1 MKTRSYLLAIDGSQA
16 SRSAAHFAWALAR
29 QNDSRVVAQHV
40 VDTSEIWSFLS
51 YDLAGFI
58 GSGLY
63 MDARE
68 RITQIMYS
76 IAEALML
83 SYGSQAEGQSLDF
96 ENYID
101 EGEPASEIARRA
113 VDHDLVIL
121 GFHNRGSTSRQ
132 KSLFEEL
139 AKGCPCPV
147 LVVRD
152 VVKQWSKMQIFVSR
166 DMVGANTIDSICQ
179 MGESFGLPL
188 EILLDSR
195 DNTLTDGECARIASD
210 HGSSALG
217 VNTIRP
223 ANFKEVIDSS
233 ADDVLLVV
241 SAEALN
247 SAHDGLAKARMYKF
261 LQASDGRA
269 LLLWRDRAKTVGS
282 ARLAS

>member
-40 VDTSEIWSFLS
+40 VDTSEIWRFLS
-51 YDLAGFI
+51 CDLAGFI

-68 RITQIMYS
+68 RITEIMYS

-113 VDHDLVIL
+113 LDHDLVIL
-121 GFHNRGSTSRQ
+121 GFHNRRSNRRQ

-152 VVKQWSKMQIFVSR
+152 VVKHWSKMQIFVSR

-179 MGESFGLPL
+179 VGESFGLPL

-195 DNTLTDGECARIASD
+195 DNALTDGECARIASA
-210 HGSSALG
+210 HGASAFG

-241 SAEALN
+241 SADALN
-247 SAHDGLAKARMYKF
+247 SAHDGLAKARLYKF

-269 LLLWRDRAKTVGS
+269 LLLWRDRAKAVGS

>member
-29 QNDSRVVAQHV
+29 QDDARVVAQHV

-68 RITQIMYS
+68 RITEIMYS
-76 IAEALML
+76 IAEALMV
-83 SYGSQAEGQSLDF
+83 SYGSQAEGQSLEF
-96 ENYID
+96 EHYID
-101 EGEPASEIARRA
+101 EGEPAAEIARRA
-113 VDHDLVIL
+113 LDHDLVIL
-121 GFHNRGSTSRQ
+121 GFHARRSNHRQ

-139 AKGCPCPV
+139 AKSCPCPV

-152 VVKQWSKMQIFVSR
+152 VVKQWSKMQVFVSR
-166 DMVGANTIDSICQ
+166 DMAGLNTIDGICQ
-179 MGESFGLPL
+179 MGEAFGLPL

-195 DNTLTDGECARIASD
+195 DNALTESDRARISLTHGASTF
-210 HGSSALG
+210 G
-217 VNTIRP
+217 VNTIRS
-223 ANFKEVIDSS
+223 ANFKELIDTS
-233 ADDVLLVV
+233 DEDVLLVV

-247 SAHDGLAKARMYKF
+247 SAQDGLAKARMYKF

-269 LLLWRDRAKTVGS
+269 LLLWRDRATAVGS
-282 ARLAS
+282 ALLAS